1 MKNTPFDT
9 LNLNLIKVFLSLY
22 ESLNT
27 YRTAKQLNLSQ
38 PAISRHLQ
46 KLRYAFNDPL
56 FVKVH
61 KGLKP
66 TNKAHFL
73 AEKLPEIWRDLE
85 EVINHEEEFQ
95 IEKLSGQLN
104 IALHPLYIDL
114 LSDKLFIELK
124 QRASNVQLVI
134 SVWSNDTEAQLLEG
148 KLDFGITIDPLDM
161 SKEVS
166 QRRLPKLYAKLYL
179 NNQHPLID
187 EQINQHTFSK
197 YALAIL
203 HVRGWNEH
211 ITYTERYLSRFGV
224 TPKIEYRSPH
234 PSSILNVV
242 SQTQLL
248 HPIVAN
254 YYDLSS
260 EQVSKKFIYIE
271 DSPLMLDSAFCYH
284 YRHRNSPIHQW
295 FYETIED
302 MLQHEYRRDH
312 VQLESVAPCF
322 DARAETIL

>member
-1 MKNTPFDT
+1 M
-9 LNLNLIKVFLSLY
+9 
-22 ESLNT
+22 
-27 YRTAKQLNLSQ
+27 
-38 PAISRHLQ
+38 
-46 KLRYAFNDPL
+46 
-56 FVKVH
+56 
-61 KGLKP
+61 KP